1 MKSSLKPLSI
11 LAFLAISG
19 FSIWQYQTR
28 FLSHKILAGIGTVA
42 TLSAYGYCNK
52 KIIEDMH
59 SYFDNQIQQKTSR
72 LSNEIS
78 DLNDIISGLNY
89 DIELKNAEKIKL
101 ENDWKLRLEN
111 SINVLKAEIVK
122 RENIIK
128 QKEDELEKACE
139 DWSKEYSKLKEKCT
153 SKLAENNKEMQ
164 DFYDWKKQQEESMR
178 NAYFMLDK
186 RQFESINEHK
196 EQVEEDRIQ
205 IKQWE
210 RSLIEFE
217 RQLNEKQ
224 ATFIAQEKDYQYQIE
239 SDKQLI
245 AELSQELQQLQSEK
259 LILIQQLNELQGG
272 LNPDSLEF
280 AMVGIIRQ
288 QFRAYGYNLAY
299 KQIES
304 KTENRISFWFDAS
317 EDDKI
322 DILKKDI
329 HKALSDDKFNG
340 KPVRIKRNTGYL
352 EIDVPFESVNSNQKK
367 VEFIPGQVKHSSI
380 ENFIRSINHLLLI
393 GSTGNGKSTLISN
406 LLEMASEVLSGV
418 PELIILN
425 PKPTAVSYSFNGKI
439 HKANYLNIEK
449 PEGCITPDCLEGLR
463 VVIDDLTHRM
473 IAGQKA
479 IENDEA
485 FPKFQPRIYLFEEA
499 NVMNSKLKELWQECI
514 ELLGR
519 LGREYDLIGIVV
531 GQEATIKEYG
541 FNSRSFVQNFSR
553 IYLKSALNLDVVS
566 NTEIKYLSNKDEIEK
581 DIQQHKINV
590 GSSKITQFYGL
601 FIEQGNSNSFV
612 SYLPEPNHYYKQI
625 NNIHCISCGSGDV
638 KRDGKRNDEQYHRC
652 NDCGKQFSKT
662 QWKSYLNQTE

>member
-11 LAFLAISG
+11 IAFLAISG
-19 FSIWQYQTR
+19 FSIWQYNTR
-28 FLSHKILAGIGTVA
+28 FLSHKILAGIGIVA

-52 KIIEDMH
+52 KIIDDMQL
-59 SYFDNQIQQKTSR
+59 YFDNQVQQKTSK

-78 DLNDIISGLNY
+78 ELNDIISGLNC
-89 DIELKNAEKIKL
+89 DIDLKNAEQIKL

-128 QKEDELEKACE
+128 QKEDELEKAC
-139 DWSKEYSKLKEKCT
+139 DTWSKEFNKVHETYTNKV
-153 SKLAENNKEMQ
+153 AEHNKTVQE
-164 DFYDWKKQQEESMR
+164 FYDWKKQQEESMR

-186 RQFESINEHK
+186 RQFESSNEHK
-196 EQVEEDRIQ
+196 EQLEKDRIQ
-205 IKQWE
+205 LKQWE
-210 RSLIEFE
+210 RNLIEVE
-217 RQLNEKQ
+217 RQLNEKE
-224 ATFIAQEKDYQYQIE
+224 ATFIAQQKDYQYSIE
-239 SDKQLI
+239 NQKLMIS
-245 AELSQELQQLQSEK
+245 ELSENVQQLEAERM
-259 LILIQQLNELQGG
+259 LLMQQLNELQGG

-280 AMVGIIRQ
+280 ALVGIIRQ
-288 QFRAYGYNLAY
+288 QFRAYGYNLVY

-304 KTENRISFWFDAS
+304 KTENRITFWFDAS

-322 DILKKDI
+322 EILKKDI

-367 VEFIPGQVKHSSI
+367 VEFIPGQVKHNQI

-406 LLEMASEVLSGV
+406 VLEVASDVLSGI

-425 PKPTAVSYSFNGKI
+425 PKPTAVAYSFNGKI
-439 HKANYLNIEK
+439 HKANYLNIEQ
-449 PEGCITPDCLEGLR
+449 PEGCFTPDCRVGLMA
-463 VVIDDLTHRM
+463 VLDDLRYRM

-479 IENDEA
+479 IENDEP

-499 NVMNSKLKELWQECI
+499 NLMNSRIKELWQECI

-519 LGREYDLIGIVV
+519 LGREFDLIGIVV

-553 IYLKSALNLDVVS
+553 IYLKSALNLDVVA
-566 NTEIKYLSNKDEIEK
+566 NTELKYLANKDEIER

-590 GSSKITQFYGL
+590 GSSKVTQFYGL

-612 SYLPEPNHYYKQI
+612 SYLPEPSYYYNQI
-625 NNIHCISCGSGDV
+625 NNVNCISCGSTEV
-638 KRDGKRNDEQYHRC
+638 KKDGKRGDEQYHRC
-652 NDCGKQFSKT
+652 SDCGKQFSQS
-662 QWKSYLNQTE
+662 QWKSYLNQSE